1 MEQKISQIFHK
12 CKSQCVLFTNV
23 KETFYL
29 TGAEFDGFW
38 LLLIKDKIYS
48 VCSKMIEHQ
57 VREFFKNRNV
67 NIYVGVPFYKT
78 VTEILKQNNINNL
91 LVDIKYINAENFILL
106 SEKLNQEK
114 INITKKTGI
123 LDCVRVTKNEDEI
136 EKLRKSCKIVSEV
149 CNTIKGEL
157 KPGVSE
163 LDIHFKV
170 LELFAKS
177 HVVESF
183 NPIIASGE
191 NSANPH
197 HISSLRKITANDI
210 VLMDIGCMYN
220 GYCSDLTRTYFLDR
234 IDDSRS
240 KIWDVVK
247 SAQNAVIKKMRA
259 GLPIAWADKT
269 ARSVVKEAGYEDKFI
284 HTTGHGIG
292 IEIHEMPSLA
302 SNSEGV
308 FLTHMAV
315 TVEPGIY
322 IEQNFGV
329 RIEDTI
335 LIKENDCEVLT
346 SAIY

>member
-1 MEQKISQIFHK
+1 MEQKISQIFQN
-12 CKSQCVLFTNV
+12 CKSQCVLFTNI
-23 KETFYL
+23 KEIFYL
-29 TGAEFDGFW
+29 TDAEFDGFW
-38 LLLIKDKIYS
+38 LLLVKDKIYS
-48 VCSKMIEHQ
+48 ICSKMIEHQ
-57 VREFFKNRNV
+57 LREFFKNRNI
-67 NIYVGVPFYKT
+67 NICVGEPFYKT
-78 VTEILKQNNINNL
+78 ITEILKQNNVNNVL
-91 LVDIKYINAENFILL
+91 IDTKYIDVANFILL

-114 INITKKTGI
+114 INIVKKAGI
-123 LDCVRVTKNEDEI
+123 LDNIRITKNKDEI
-136 EKLRKSCKIVSEV
+136 IKLKKSCKIVSEV

-163 LDIHFKV
+163 LDIHYRV
-170 LELFAKS
+170 LELFAKN

-197 HISSLRKITANDI
+197 HISSLRKITTNDI
-210 VLMDIGCMYN
+210 VMMDIGCVYK
-220 GYCSDLTRTYFLDR
+220 GYCSDLTRTYFLGR
-234 IDDSRS
+234 IDDDKK

-247 SAQNAVIKKMRA
+247 NAQNAVIKGIRA

-269 ARSVVKEAGYEDKFI
+269 ARNIIKESGYEDKFI
-284 HTTGHGIG
+284 HATGHGIG

-302 SNSEGV
+302 SNAEGI
-308 FLTHMAV
+308 FLTRMAV

-346 SAIY
+346 SAVY